1 MTLEEAIEEQGVVL
15 HHIKGISM
23 QPLLRAGKDMIAICP
38 KPAQR
43 LKRYDMPVFK
53 RRNGEY
59 VIHRI
64 LKVHEEGY
72 DIVGDNQCFY
82 ERNVKDDQ
90 IIGVVKQIVRG
101 NKIINVGADKK
112 YPDLP
117 LWYIVY
123 LFLWCDLFFL
133 RAPLVWLEYK
143 LIAVKR
149 KLL

>member
-1 MTLEEAIEEQGVVL
+1 MKLEQAIEQHGVVL

-23 QPLLRAGKDMIAICP
+23 RPLLRAGKDMIVICR

-53 RRNGEY
+53 RSNGEY

-64 LKVHEEGY
+64 LKVHDSGY

-82 ERNVKDDQ
+82 ERNVTDDQ
-90 IIGVVKQIVRG
+90 IIGVVCQIVRN
-101 NKIINVGADKK
+101 NKTIQVRATEKHRHV
-112 YPDLP
+112 P
-117 LWYIVY
+117 LWYVVY
-123 LFLWCDLFFL
+123 VHLWCDLFFL

-143 LIAVKR
+143 LLGLIR
-149 KLL
+149 KIK